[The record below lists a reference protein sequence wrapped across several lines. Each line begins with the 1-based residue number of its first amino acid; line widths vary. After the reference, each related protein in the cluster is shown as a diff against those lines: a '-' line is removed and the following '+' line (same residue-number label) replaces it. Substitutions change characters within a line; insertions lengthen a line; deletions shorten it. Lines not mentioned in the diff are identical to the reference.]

1 MNDYYSDF
9 PKPRVDER
17 VQSLVS
23 MVSPHLRM
31 EVPLKVIEAEA
42 LHVTES
48 LGKDYSLT
56 GWSIFGKSEEYQHLR
71 KRLEDWVR
79 LHHQKFDERF

>member
-1 MNDYYSDF
+1 MNDYYSQF
-9 PKPRVDER
+9 PKPRVVER

-23 MVSPHLRM
+23 MVPPHLRM
-31 EVPLKVIEAEA
+31 EVPLRVIEAEA
-42 LHVTES
+42 LQVTES

-56 GWSIFGKSEEYQHLR
+56 GWSMFGRGEEFQHLR

-79 LHHQKFDERF
+79 LHHQRFEESF

>member
-1 MNDYYSDF
+1 MDYYSQF
-9 PKPRVDER
+9 PKPQVDVR

-23 MVSPHLRM
+23 MVPPHLRM

-48 LGKDYSLT
+48 MGKGYSLT
-56 GWSIFGKSEEYQHLR
+56 GWSMFGKSEEYEHLR

-79 LHHQKFDERF
+79 LHSQKFHESF